1 MCRTFA
7 ILTRYNSVMFSDPDK
22 NLAQLGLGEGMKV
35 ADLGAGT
42 GYYSI
47 PAGRRVGNA
56 GRVYAVEVQKDLL
69 NRLKSNANVEK
80 IHNIEDVWGSIDT
93 IGGTKLREGLI
104 DRAILANTLFQIEQA
119 DRDGLAL
126 EIKRILKVGGKL
138 LLVDWLPGSPLS
150 PKNCIP
156 RMIAENLFNKNGFVL
171 EKTFNAGDHH
181 YGLVFL
187 RN

>member
-1 MCRTFA
+1 
-7 ILTRYNSVMFSDPDK
+7 MFSDPDK
-22 NLAQLGLGEGMKV
+22 NLAQLGLAEGMKV

-47 PAGRRVGNA
+47 VAGRRVGNG
-56 GRVYAVEVQKDLL
+56 GRIYAVEVQKDLL
-69 NRLKSNANVEK
+69 DRLKSNATNEQVR
-80 IHNIEDVWGSIDT
+80 NIEVIWGSIDT

-104 DRAILANTLFQIEQA
+104 DRAILANTLFQIEQK
-119 DRDGLAL
+119 DRDNLAL

-138 LLVDWLPGSPLS
+138 LVVDWLPGSPLS
-150 PKNCIP
+150 PKNCLP
-156 RMIAENLFNKNGFVL
+156 RMIAENLFNKNSFTL

-181 YGLVFL
+181 YGLVFI

>member
-1 MCRTFA
+1 
-7 ILTRYNSVMFSDPDK
+7 MFSDPDK
-22 NLAQLGLGEGMKV
+22 NLAQLGLAEGMKV

-47 PAGRRVGNA
+47 VAGRRVGNG
-56 GRVYAVEVQKDLL
+56 GRIYAVEVQKDLL
-69 NRLKSNANVEK
+69 DRLKSNATNEQVR
-80 IHNIEDVWGSIDT
+80 NIEVIWGSIDT

-104 DRAILANTLFQIEQA
+104 DRAILANTLFQIEQK
-119 DRDGLAL
+119 DRDNLAL

-138 LLVDWLPGSPLS
+138 LVVDWLPGSPLS
-150 PKNCIP
+150 PKNCLP
-156 RMIAENLFNKNGFVL
+156 RMIAENLFNKNGFTM

-181 YGLVFL
+181 YGLVFI

>member
-1 MCRTFA
+1 
-7 ILTRYNSVMFSDPDK
+7 MFSDPDK
-22 NLAQLGLGEGMKV
+22 NLAQLGLSEGMKV

-47 PAGRRVGNA
+47 AAGRRVGGS
-56 GRVYAVEVQKDLL
+56 GRIYAVEVQKDLL
-69 NRLKSNANVEK
+69 NRLKSNATAEKVLNVEV
-80 IHNIEDVWGSIDT
+80 IWGSIDT
-93 IGGTKLREGLI
+93 IGGTKIRDGLI
-104 DRAILANTLFQIEQA
+104 DRAILANTLFQIEQK

-138 LLVDWLPGSPLS
+138 LVVDWLPGSPLS

-156 RMIAENLFNKNGFVL
+156 RMIAENLFDKNGFTI
-171 EKTFNAGDHH
+171 EKTFNAGEHH

>member
-1 MCRTFA
+1 
-7 ILTRYNSVMFSDPDK
+7 MFSDPDK
-22 NLAQLGLGEGMKV
+22 NLAQLGLAEGMKV

-47 PAGRRVGNA
+47 AAGRRVGGS
-56 GRVYAVEVQKDLL
+56 GRIYAVEVQKDLL
-69 NRLKSNANVEK
+69 NRLKSNATAEK
-80 IHNIEDVWGSIDT
+80 VLNIEVVWGSIDT
-93 IGGTKLREGLI
+93 IGGTKLHDGLV
-104 DRAILANTLFQIEQA
+104 DRAILANTLFQIEQK

-138 LLVDWLPGSPLS
+138 LVVDWLPGSPLS

-156 RMIAENLFNKNGFVL
+156 RMIAENLFNKNGFTI
-171 EKTFNAGDHH
+171 EKTFNAGEHH
-181 YGLVFL
+181 YGLVFI

>member
-1 MCRTFA
+1 
-7 ILTRYNSVMFSDPDK
+7 MFSDPDK
-22 NLAQLGLGEGMKV
+22 NLAQLGVAEGMKV

-47 PAGRRVGNA
+47 AAGRRVGG

-69 NRLKSNANVEK
+69 DRLKSNAAAEK
-80 IHNIEDVWGSIDT
+80 VRNIEVIWGTIDS

-104 DRAILANTLFQIEQA
+104 DRAVLANTLFQVEQK
-119 DRDGLAL
+119 DRDALAL
-126 EIKRILKVGGKL
+126 EAKRIVKPGGKL
-138 LLVDWLPGSPLS
+138 LVVDWLPGSPLS

-156 RMIAENLFNKNGFVL
+156 RMIVETLFNKSGFAL
-171 EKTFNAGDHH
+171 EKSFAAGDHH
-181 YGLVFL
+181 YGLVFS